1 MDHFSLIWRII
12 MITVSIPKIVE
23 RLKKL
28 PPDKLAA
35 VYDFVSYLA
44 DRETAHK
51 VTENLSEPYLTM
63 LASQQLLKKDW
74 ELPEEDAAWANL

>member
-1 MDHFSLIWRII
+1 
-12 MITVSIPKIVE
+12 MITVSIPEIVE
-23 RLKKL
+23 RLKIL

-44 DRETAHK
+44 ERETAHK
-51 VTENLSEPYLTM
+51 VTENLSEAYLTM

>member
-1 MDHFSLIWRII
+1 
-12 MITVSIPKIVE
+12 MIKVSIPKIVE

-44 DRETAHK
+44 ERETAHK
-51 VTENLSEPYLTM
+51 VTENPSEPYLTM

>member
-1 MDHFSLIWRII
+1 

-23 RLKKL
+23 RLKNL
-28 PPDKLAA
+28 PPDKLAV

-44 DRETAHK
+44 ERETSHK

-63 LASQQLLKKDW
+63 LASQQILEKDW
-74 ELPEEDAAWANL
+74 DRPEEDAAWANL

>member
-1 MDHFSLIWRII
+1 

-35 VYDFVSYLA
+35 VFDFVSYLA
-44 DRETAHK
+44 ERETGHK
-51 VTENLSEPYLTM
+51 VTENPSEPYLTM
-63 LASQQLLKKDW
+63 LASQQILRKDW
-74 ELPEEDAAWANL
+74 ERPEEDTAWANL

>member
-1 MDHFSLIWRII
+1 

-23 RLKKL
+23 RLKQL

-44 DRETAHK
+44 EREAGHK
-51 VTENLSEPYLTM
+51 VTENLSEPYLAM
-63 LASQQLLKKDW
+63 LAAQELLKKDW
-74 ELPEEDAAWANL
+74 DLPKEDAAWANL

>member
-1 MDHFSLIWRII
+1 
-12 MITVSIPKIVE
+12 MITISIPKIVE

-44 DRETAHK
+44 ERETGHK
-51 VTENLSEPYLTM
+51 VTEKLSEPYLTM
-63 LASQQLLKKDW
+63 LASQQILKKDW
-74 ELPEEDAAWANL
+74 ERPEEDAAWANL